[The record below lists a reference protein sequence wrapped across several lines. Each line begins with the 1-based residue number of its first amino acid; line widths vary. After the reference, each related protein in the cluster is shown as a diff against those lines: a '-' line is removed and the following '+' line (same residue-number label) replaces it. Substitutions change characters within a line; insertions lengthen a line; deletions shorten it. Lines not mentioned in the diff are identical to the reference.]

1 MGRLWSTV
9 PKPEGT
15 GDRRGCVN
23 TAHRSWTA
31 LSAPK
36 INHSHFNYVNWS
48 LASAKLKFSLLSSA
62 ESPTVIAKPVAR
74 PIYST
79 TTGKE
84 KEDGGSEKCEF
95 WVCQKADIIRS
106 VTKSSNTTAQF
117 SASWP
122 QRQCSVSSR
131 HSAGSIGLSTSPLQ
145 WSEVA
150 GPHISKHT
158 ESRDRHQHCLP
169 TMPDMDKKLCHAF
182 WEHRTTSGQSPQRG
196 LAWPASLVPPM
207 SPLQRINTSGKRS
220 GAPSRENKTF
230 PLHCWGKD
238 LCSPHNPGSH
248 SSILKDHLGTQQTAL
263 SIYPCPL
270 RTQQSSPALTAGT

>member
-106 VTKSSNTTAQF
+106 VTKSSNTSAQF

-169 TMPDMDKKLCHAF
+169 TMPDMDKNSAMHSENTEPLLANLH
-182 WEHRTTSGQSPQRG
+182 SV
-196 LAWPASLVPPM
+196 AWPGLLPWFLPCLLCKGST
-207 SPLQRINTSGKRS
+207 PLGNAVVHEVEKTKPFLFIVEARICVLPTIQ
-220 GAPSRENKTF
+220 AHIHPS
-230 PLHCWGKD
+230 
-238 LCSPHNPGSH
+238 
-248 SSILKDHLGTQQTAL
+248 
-263 SIYPCPL
+263 
-270 RTQQSSPALTAGT
+270 